1 MDKQLLSIGLNI
13 ILIVIL
19 YISHQQKNKISDQ
32 LTKLL
37 IEKKIPKKE
46 LKDIDKNNKI
56 NAIKSINQKYKL
68 GIKNSTKIFESLD

>member
-68 GIKNSTKIFESLD
+68 GIKNSIKIFESLD

>member
-1 MDKQLLSIGLNI
+1 MLSTGLNI
-13 ILIVIL
+13 ILTVIL

>member
-1 MDKQLLSIGLNI
+1 MDKQLLSTGLNI
-13 ILIVIL
+13 ILTVIL

>member
-1 MDKQLLSIGLNI
+1 MDKQLLLTGLNI
-13 ILIVIL
+13 ILTVIL